1 MYGYKIKLP
10 KSIPTVVWACKS
22 TVNRY
27 DWQNNH
33 DENMI
38 EFSICTA
45 QRHTVTIGDRE
56 PISILGKSFSCIPG
70 NVEIRNTAEDG
81 VLVEIVSIAVRF
93 DKITYQ
99 PQELDER
106 DTKEKDILLVPA
118 ILSEL
123 PMQEWMMLEKLLYR
137 IASEAVKK
145 DAASEFLCVSLIYE
159 IFAILDR
166 MVRKELKTKR
176 KRYSNYYVLKADAIL
191 SQRYEQKITLR
202 SVAEELGITPNYLS
216 YLYKNTKGIG
226 FSERLC
232 ELRMKRA
239 EALILEGKYSLADI
253 TEMVGLDDES
263 HLRRRFRQYLG
274 ISIKEYRLLN
284 REQTL
289 YHEKPQ
295 RKD

>member
-1 MYGYKIKLP
+1 MYGYKLKLP
-10 KSIPTVVWACKS
+10 KTLPTVAWACKS

-27 DWQNNH
+27 DWTNNH
-33 DENMI
+33 DADMI

-45 QRHTVTIGDRE
+45 ALRRVSIGERE
-56 PISILGKSFSCIPG
+56 PISLAGKSFSCIPG
-70 NVEIRNTAEDG
+70 NAEVCSTAEDG
-81 VLVEIVSIAVRF
+81 VLVEIVSVAVRF
-93 DKITYQ
+93 EGLSYQ
-99 PQELDER
+99 ASELDEK
-106 DTKEKDILLVPA
+106 DAKEKDILLVPA

-137 IASEAVKK
+137 FTSESVKK
-145 DAASEFLCVSLIYE
+145 DASSELLCVSLVYE
-159 IFAILDR
+159 LIAMLDR
-166 MVRKELKTKR
+166 MVRKELKAKR

-191 SQRYEQKITLR
+191 AQRYGQGITLR

-239 EALILEGKYSLADI
+239 EALILEGTHSLSDI

-263 HLRRRFRQYLG
+263 HLRRRFRQYFG
-274 ISIKEYRLLN
+274 ISLKEYRLLK